1 VAIRASVLLLAVLGA
16 AGCGKSPIVLAR
28 PKPAASPLLISVSAD
43 TNPDAN
49 GRPSPVVVRVYQL
62 KTDAAFVNAE
72 FFPLFDD
79 EMKVLGPAL
88 ISRSEYVVAPA
99 EHRTVEV
106 AVSDE
111 AKFVGAVAAFRDIRN
126 AEWRGLVPV
135 TRKGLNVAV
144 EKSRVVLS
152 VAQ

>member
-1 VAIRASVLLLAVLGA
+1 VALRASALVLA
-16 AGCGKSPIVLAR
+16 ALSLTGCGKSPIVLAR
-28 PKPAASPLLISVSAD
+28 PTPATSPLTITASAD

-62 KTDAAFVNAE
+62 KADDAFVNAE

-79 EMKVLGPAL
+79 DMKVLGPSL
-88 ISRSEYVVAPA
+88 ISRDEYVLAPA
-99 EHRTVEV
+99 ERRTVEV
-106 AVSDE
+106 AVSGE
-111 AKFVGAVAAFRDIRN
+111 AKFLGAVAAFRDIRN
-126 AEWRGLVPV
+126 AEWRVLVPV

-144 EKSRVVLS
+144 ERSRVVLA

>member
-1 VAIRASVLLLAVLGA
+1 MITRVSLLLLAALSV

-28 PKPAASPLLISVSAD
+28 PKPATSPLMISASAD

-49 GRPSPVVVRVYQL
+49 GRPSPVVVRLYQL
-62 KTDAAFVNAE
+62 KADDAFVNAE

-79 EMKVLGPAL
+79 DMKVLGPAL
-88 ISRSEYVVAPA
+88 VSRDEYVLAPA
-99 EHRTVEV
+99 EHRMVEV
-106 AVSDE
+106 AVSDDT
-111 AKFVGAVAAFRDIRN
+111 KFLGAVAAFRDIRN
-126 AEWRGLVPV
+126 AEWRVLVPV

-144 EKSRVVLS
+144 ERTRVVLA

>member
-1 VAIRASVLLLAVLGA
+1 MVSRASLLLLAALSV

-28 PKPAASPLLISVSAD
+28 PTPATSPLTISASAD

-49 GRPSPVVVRVYQL
+49 GRPSPVVIRVYQL
-62 KTDAAFVNAE
+62 KADDAFVNAE

-79 EMKVLGPAL
+79 DMKVLGPSL
-88 ISRSEYVVAPA
+88 ISRDEYVMAPA
-99 EHRTVEV
+99 EHRMVEV
-106 AVSDE
+106 MVSNE
-111 AKFVGAVAAFRDIRN
+111 TKFLGAVAAFRDIRN
-126 AEWRGLVPV
+126 SEWRVLVPV

-144 EKSRVVLS
+144 ERSRVVLA

>member
-1 VAIRASVLLLAVLGA
+1 MITRASLLLLLALSV

-28 PKPAASPLLISVSAD
+28 PKPATSPLMISASAD

-49 GRPSPVVVRVYQL
+49 GRPSPVVVRLYQL
-62 KTDAAFVNAE
+62 KADDAFVNAE

-79 EMKVLGPAL
+79 DMKVLGPAL
-88 ISRSEYVVAPA
+88 VSRDEYVLAPA
-99 EHRTVEV
+99 EKRMVEV
-106 AVSDE
+106 AVSDDT
-111 AKFVGAVAAFRDIRN
+111 KFLGAVAAFRDIRN
-126 AEWRGLVPV
+126 AEWRVLVPV

-144 EKSRVVLS
+144 ERTRVVLA

>member
-1 VAIRASVLLLAVLGA
+1 VITRASLLLLAALSL

-28 PKPAASPLLISVSAD
+28 PKPATSPLMISASAD

-62 KTDAAFVNAE
+62 KTDDAFVNAE

-79 EMKVLGPAL
+79 DMKVLGAAL
-88 ISRSEYVVAPA
+88 VSRDEYVLAPA

-106 AVSDE
+106 AVADDT
-111 AKFVGAVAAFRDIRN
+111 KFLGAVAAFRDIRN
-126 AEWRGLVPV
+126 AEWRVLVPV

-144 EKSRVVLS
+144 ERTRVVLA

>member
-1 VAIRASVLLLAVLGA
+1 VISRASLLLLVGLGL

-28 PKPAASPLLISVSAD
+28 PKPATSPLSISASAD

-49 GRPSPVVVRVYQL
+49 GRPSPVVVRLYQL
-62 KTDAAFVNAE
+62 KADDAFVNAE

-79 EMKVLGPAL
+79 DMKVLGPAL
-88 ISRSEYVVAPA
+88 ISRDEYVLAPA
-99 EHRTVEV
+99 DHRMVEV
-106 AVSDE
+106 AVSDDT
-111 AKFVGAVAAFRDIRN
+111 KFLGAVAAFRDIRN
-126 AEWRGLVPV
+126 AEWRVIVPV

-144 EKSRVVLS
+144 ERSKVVLA

>member
-1 VAIRASVLLLAVLGA
+1 MAARVSLLLLVALGV

-28 PKPAASPLLISVSAD
+28 PKPATSPLTISASAD

-49 GRPSPVVVRVYQL
+49 GRPSPVVLRLYQL
-62 KTDAAFVNAE
+62 KADDAFVNAE

-79 EMKVLGPAL
+79 DMKVLGPSL
-88 ISRSEYVVAPA
+88 VSRDEYVLAPA
-99 EHRTVEV
+99 ERRTVEV
-106 AVSDE
+106 AVSDDT
-111 AKFVGAVAAFRDIRN
+111 KFLGAVAAFRDIRN
-126 AEWRGLVPV
+126 AEWRVLVPV

-144 EKSRVVLS
+144 EKSRVVLA

>member
-1 VAIRASVLLLAVLGA
+1 MAIRASVLLLAVIGL
-16 AGCGKSPIVLAR
+16 AGCGKAPIVLAR
-28 PKPAASPLLISVSAD
+28 PKPAASPLVISATAD

-49 GRPSPVVVRVYQL
+49 GRPSPVVIRVYQL
-62 KTDAAFVNAE
+62 KADDAFVNAE

-79 EMKVLGPAL
+79 EMKVLGPSL
-88 ISRSEYVVAPA
+88 ISRDEFVLAPS
-99 EHRTVEV
+99 EHRMVEV
-106 AVSDE
+106 AVSDDT
-111 AKFVGAVAAFRDIRN
+111 KFLGAVAAFRDIRN

-152 VAQ
+152 VGQ

>member
-1 VAIRASVLLLAVLGA
+1 MITRASLLLLAAVAL

-28 PKPAASPLLISVSAD
+28 PKPATSPLIISASAD

-49 GRPSPVVVRVYQL
+49 GRPSPVVLRVYQL
-62 KTDAAFVNAE
+62 KADDAFVNAD

-79 EMKVLGPAL
+79 DMKVLGPSL
-88 ISRSEYVVAPA
+88 VSRDEYVLAPA
-99 EHRTVEV
+99 DQRMVEV
-106 AVSDE
+106 AVSDDT
-111 AKFVGAVAAFRDIRN
+111 KFLGAIAAFRDIRN
-126 AEWRGLVPV
+126 AEWRVIVPV

-144 EKSRVVLS
+144 ERSKVVLA